1 MNAPLGAAARRDLYA
16 LTARLFAAEVDV
28 ALYRALAAQ
37 NVLGLIDAEL
47 SAMGEERALEALA
60 VEFCRLF
67 VGPQPLCI
75 PYASAHRGEALLG
88 GRART
93 RLEAF
98 LRRIGFTFDE
108 MAMRIASPDHLAVEL
123 AVLAHLYT
131 CTAADTATAIH
142 EFLCDYVLP
151 WVPAYCEQVAAAAA
165 LGFYRTTARLVAA
178 LCAEEAPSGKTNSRP
193 G

>member
-1 MNAPLGAAARRDLYA
+1 MTAPLDIAVRQDLYA

-28 ALYRALAAQ
+28 TLYRALAAQ
-37 NVLGLIDAEL
+37 DTLGLIDAEL
-47 SAMGEERALEALA
+47 YAMGEERALEALA

-67 VGPQPLCI
+67 IGPQPPCV

-88 GRART
+88 GRTRT

-98 LRRIGFTFDE
+98 LHRVGFTFDE
-108 MAMRIASPDHLAVEL
+108 VAMRIASPDHLAVEL

-131 CTAADTATAIH
+131 HTDTATAVH
-142 EFLCDYVLP
+142 EFLCDHVLP
-151 WVPAYCEQVAAAAA
+151 WVPAYCEQVAATTA

-178 LCAEEAPSGKTNSRP
+178 LLAEEEPSGNASSRP
-193 G
+193 E

>member
-1 MNAPLGAAARRDLYA
+1 MTAPLEATARRDLYA
-16 LTARLFAAEVDV
+16 LTARLFAVEVDV
-28 ALYRALAAQ
+28 ALYRALVAQ
-37 NVLGLIDAEL
+37 DALGLIDAQL

-67 VGPQPLCI
+67 IGPQPLCV

-98 LRRIGFTFDE
+98 LHRVGFPFDAV
-108 MAMRIASPDHLAVEL
+108 AMRLASPDHLAVEL

-131 CTAADTATAIH
+131 LTDTAAVR
-142 EFLCDYVLP
+142 EFLGDHVLP
-151 WVPAYCEQVAAAAA
+151 WAPAYCEHVATTTA
-165 LGFYRTTARLVAA
+165 LGFYRTTAWLVAA
-178 LCAEEAPSGKTNSRP
+178 LLAEEAALAP
-193 G
+193 

>member
-1 MNAPLGAAARRDLYA
+1 MTAPLEATARRDLYA

-37 NVLGLIDAEL
+37 DALGLIDAEL
-47 SAMGEERALEALA
+47 STMGEERALEALA

-67 VGPQPLCI
+67 IGPQPLCV
-75 PYASAHRGEALLG
+75 PYASAYRGEALLG

-98 LRRIGFTFDE
+98 LHRVGFTFDAV
-108 MAMRIASPDHLAVEL
+108 AMRIASPDHVAVEL
-123 AVLAHLYT
+123 AVLAHLYAHT
-131 CTAADTATAIH
+131 DTAAVR
-142 EFLCDYVLP
+142 EFLGDHVLP
-151 WVPAYCEQVAAAAA
+151 WAPAYCEHIATVAT

-178 LCAEEAPSGKTNSRP
+178 LLAEGEPSGDVQ

>member
-1 MNAPLGAAARRDLYA
+1 MTAPLEAAARRDLYA

-37 NVLGLIDAEL
+37 DALGLIDAEL
-47 SAMGEERALEALA
+47 SAMGEGRALEALA

-98 LRRIGFTFDE
+98 LHRVGFAFDE
-108 MAMRIASPDHLAVEL
+108 VAMRVASPDHLAVAL
-123 AVLAHLYT
+123 AVLAHLY
-131 CTAADTATAIH
+131 ALPDTTTVVH
-142 EFLCDYVLP
+142 EFLCDHVLP
-151 WVPAYCEQVAAAAA
+151 WAPAYCEQVAAAAA

-178 LCAEEAPSGKTNSRP
+178 LLAEESPSGKANSRP
-193 G
+193 R

>member
-1 MNAPLGAAARRDLYA
+1 MTAPLEVTARRDLYA

-37 NVLGLIDAEL
+37 DALGLIDVEL
-47 SAMGEERALEALA
+47 SALGEKRALEALA

-67 VGPQPLCI
+67 IGPQPLCI

-93 RLEAF
+93 RLETF
-98 LRRIGFTFDE
+98 LHRVGFPFDAV
-108 MAMRIASPDHLAVEL
+108 AMRLASPDHLAVEL

-131 CTAADTATAIH
+131 WTDTATAIH
-142 EFLCDYVLP
+142 EFLCDHVLP
-151 WVPAYCEQVAAAAA
+151 WAPEYCEQVATTAA
-165 LGFYRTTARLVAA
+165 LDFYRTTARLVAA
-178 LCAEEAPSGKTNSRP
+178 LLAEEAPAGKTNSRP
-193 G
+193 E

>member
-1 MNAPLGAAARRDLYA
+1 MSAPLATTARRDLYA

-28 ALYRALAAQ
+28 PLYRALAAQ
-37 NVLGLIDAEL
+37 HNLGLIDAEL
-47 SAMGEERALEALA
+47 SAMGEAQALEALA

-67 VGPQPLCI
+67 IGPQPLCV
-75 PYASAHRGEALLG
+75 PYASAYRGEALLG

-98 LRRIGFTFDE
+98 LHRVDFAFE
-108 MAMRIASPDHLAVEL
+108 AAAMRIASPDHLAVEL

-131 CTAADTATAIH
+131 RADTAAIH
-142 EFLCDYVLP
+142 EFLGDLVLP
-151 WVPAYCEQVAAAAA
+151 WIPAYCEQVATVAT
-165 LGFYRTTARLVAA
+165 LGFYRTTARLVVA
-178 LCAEEAPSGKTNSRP
+178 LLAEEEAYGDGK